1 MWYCEGSRNNFIFYH
16 TYCSCV
22 MTKVQRYTI
31 IYSLYSNYIL
41 GTCLQRR
48 IVKLFPWRH
57 GIALVLMPFFF
68 SWYGIKLVLMFFP
81 ARAPVL
87 LSAPGQPRPKGTAS
101 WTMLLIWQNYHQEI
115 YWKLVDIKFKKLYHW
130 IYIAI
135 VNVLVYFLD
144 WKIMK

>member
-1 MWYCEGSRNNFIFYH
+1 MWYCEGSCNNFIFFH

-22 MTKVQRYTI
+22 VTKVQRYTI

-68 SWYGIKLVLMFFP
+68 SWYGIKLVLMFFSDSGSDVAFCSRP
-81 ARAPVL
+81 T
-87 LSAPGQPRPKGTAS
+87 SSWGEQPPEQCSSFDRIIIKRYTE
-101 WTMLLIWQNYHQEI
+101 NY
-115 YWKLVDIKFKKLYHW
+115 W
-130 IYIAI
+130 ISSLKSYII
-135 VNVLVYFLD
+135 GYILQL
-144 WKIMK
+144 